1 MLLLP
6 RATSPAEIAPAPR
19 SPADARRGLPVSRV
33 LVVDDDHA
41 VRAVTV
47 EMLKDLGCDTIQA
60 ADGVAALALL
70 EQPNGMP
77 DLILLDYAMPGMNG
91 LQLARTLRE
100 RGITVP
106 VALVTGY
113 AELADSDGAA
123 SPLDALLRK
132 PFTIRELD
140 ATLVRLR
147 RRARAD
153 AKAMRAL

>member
-1 MLLLP
+1 
-6 RATSPAEIAPAPR
+6 
-19 SPADARRGLPVSRV
+19 
-33 LVVDDDHA
+33 
-41 VRAVTV
+41 
-47 EMLKDLGCDTIQA
+47 
-60 ADGVAALALL
+60 
-70 EQPNGMP
+70 MP